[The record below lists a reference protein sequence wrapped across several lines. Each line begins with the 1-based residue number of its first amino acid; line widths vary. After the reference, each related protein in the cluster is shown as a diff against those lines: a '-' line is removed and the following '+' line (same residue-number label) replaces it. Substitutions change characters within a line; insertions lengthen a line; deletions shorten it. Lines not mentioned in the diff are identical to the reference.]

1 MNFILAGYIYS
12 LLQVTKIL
20 GLVNKKLSIFLVSF
34 LIAFFSY
41 LLILPDYF
49 SYKEIYE
56 ASPALGDIILSP
68 FSSFVLMG
76 VEPGYVILNSMAKSF
91 GLGYDF
97 FRFTIILFVIFTKL
111 YVLSRISNNFI
122 ISSTA
127 YLALFIFMDL
137 FILRQ
142 SIASAIIAL
151 SVLYLYKQA
160 SSKALFFLLLAPMF
174 HVIALIAA
182 PIIFIYKYKFKT
194 IFYISVIIF
203 AMFVGYFGIGSIVSQ
218 LIIGVSG
225 DESFV
230 ADKLARYLASER
242 AEATGIFRVS
252 TLLILTLMVFVIL
265 FMPRKLLD
273 DKFFLILNLSLY
285 AFLVLVLFNDFG
297 ILGDRGYRVIGF
309 PLLAFFGYVTSLFA
323 KKDRFFVT
331 ALVSLV
337 FVVLATFFIN
347 PDYIS
352 WKF

>member
-1 MNFILAGYIYS
+1 MNIILAGYIYAF
-12 LLQVTKIL
+12 LQVSRTFD
-20 GLVNKKLSIFLVSF
+20 LVNKNLSIFLVSF
-34 LIAFFSY
+34 FIALFSCF
-41 LLILPDYF
+41 LVLPDYF

-56 ASPALGDIILSP
+56 ASPALSDIILSP

-76 VEPGYVILNSMAKSF
+76 LEPGYVIFNSLAKL
-91 GLGYDF
+91 LGIGYEYLRFLIIF
-97 FRFTIILFVIFTKL
+97 FVVYTKL
-111 YVLSRISNNFI
+111 YVLSKISNNFI

-194 IFYISVIIF
+194 VFYISVIIL
-203 AMFVGYFGIGSIVSQ
+203 AMFVGYFGLASIVSQ
-218 LIIGVSG
+218 LFIGALG
-225 DESFV
+225 DGSFIGG
-230 ADKLARYLASER
+230 KLARYAASER
-242 AEATGIFRVS
+242 AEATGVFRLS
-252 TLLILTLMVFVIL
+252 TLSILALMLFVIL
-265 FMPRKLLD
+265 FMPRKHKD
-273 DKFFLILNLSLY
+273 DNYFLILNLSLY

-331 ALVSLV
+331 VLVSLV
-337 FVVLATFFIN
+337 FFVLAIFFIN